1 MLSLFLQ
8 GGELELQPLQQFG
21 AGLLH
26 VVLAQVAQPRQGGQQ
41 IGSPFAVSLGTGL
54 IRTRI
59 HGTLLAV
66 AQQCPGLGGQFVLG
80 ILQQPLAVARELAR
94 RQIIAINAL
103 SHLLEQGAQR
113 GCQLFILLC
122 QLAER
127 QLAHRLGFGQ
137 AQGIAAAQ
145 VVAQGAL
152 QGIGQPLL
160 QPFMLML
167 GLLGLIQLL
176 PAMKQGADLYASD
189 QQQYQGG
196 EGGIVGNFHVR
207 IPA

>member
-1 MLSLFLQ
+1 MLSLLLQ

-26 VVLAQVAQPRQGGQQ
+26 VVLAQVAQPRQGSQQ
-41 IGSPFAVSLGTGL
+41 IGRPFAVSLGTGL
-54 IRTRI
+54 IRTRN
-59 HGTLLAV
+59 HGSLLAV
-66 AQQCPGLGGQFVLG
+66 AQQRPGLGGQFVLG

-94 RQIIAINAL
+94 RQIIAIDTL

-127 QLAHRLGFGQ
+127 QLTHRLGFGQ